1 MLGKIHINLKGDT
14 ARVVIGW
21 NRPNLGTIS
30 FLIGIFE
37 NYQKFSKF
45 SFDLSILRIEI
56 SWHSHSWV
64 IEGARV

>member
-21 NRPNLGTIS
+21 NRSNLGTIS

-45 SFDLSILRIEI
+45 SFDLGILRIEI
-56 SWHSHSWV
+56 S
-64 IEGARV
+64 